1 MPQRTLTITGV
12 QTPGGLAVSA
22 PMLTAEGIQ
31 AVAPYLV
38 ELFKAALAESQGKDA
53 LEEDYEHPKA

>member
-1 MPQRTLTITGV
+1 MPQRTLTITGA
-12 QTPGGLAVSA
+12 QTPGGSAVNA

-53 LEEDYEHPKA
+53 TP

>member
-1 MPQRTLTITGV
+1 MTERTYTITGV
-12 QTPGGLAVSA
+12 QTPGGSAVSA

-38 ELFKAALAESQGKDA
+38 GLFKAALAESQVRT
-53 LEEDYEHPKA
+53 

>member
-1 MPQRTLTITGV
+1 MPQRTITITGV
-12 QTPGGLAVSA
+12 QTPGGSAVSA

-38 ELFKAALAESQGKDA
+38 ELFKAALAEGR
-53 LEEDYEHPKA
+53 ERT